1 MQMQSRSCDVPGGDA
16 VHYSHQ
22 NRNKSTYLLSVLPYP
37 CSSFSY
43 NKTMLK
49 KELCFSPAL
58 ALLSAE
64 TPDLDVSEGTR
75 HKGLA

>member
-1 MQMQSRSCDVPGGDA
+1 M
-16 VHYSHQ
+16 YF
-22 NRNKSTYLLSVLPYP
+22 LSVLPYP
-37 CSSFSY
+37 CSAFSY

-49 KELCFSPAL
+49 KELCFSPVL
-58 ALLSAE
+58 ALLSAK